1 MTANKVLVVD
11 DSAYNRRTI
20 IRMLEEIPGVKVVD
34 YACVVVTA
42 STGEE
47 AIEKARTE
55 SPDMIFLDIIMPDM
69 DGYEACRRLTGD
81 AQTKHIPVVFVT
93 SKGQKADRVWA
104 KMQGGRDLVA
114 KPYTA
119 DQIMEQ
125 INAV

>member
-1 MTANKVLVVD
+1 M
-11 DSAYNRRTI
+11 
-20 IRMLEEIPGVKVVD
+20 
-34 YACVVVTA
+34 
-42 STGEE
+42 
-47 AIEKARTE
+47 
-55 SPDMIFLDIIMPDM
+55 
-69 DGYEACRRLTGD
+69 
-81 AQTKHIPVVFVT
+81 VFVT

>member
-11 DSAYNRRTI
+11 DSPTDLAN
-20 IRMLEEIPGVKVVD
+20 IRKIVSDAG
-34 YACVVVTA
+34 CVVVTA